1 MEGASNTND
10 LKMDIISLVTK
21 IDDVDKLKII
31 YKKAEQLNQKAK
43 SNKAFEDSSVE
54 VDENIS
60 FQELLDEQDY
70 KQISYE
76 QFRKLA
82 DRIEWEHSLEE
93 LLEALD

>member
-1 MEGASNTND
+1 MINLIHFTKAGQLNPKERNEND
-10 LKMDIISLVTK
+10 LKSFT
-21 IDDVDKLKII
+21 
-31 YKKAEQLNQKAK
+31 
-43 SNKAFEDSSVE
+43 VE

-82 DRIEWEHSLEE
+82 DQIDWEHSLEE